1 MNMNDIQAFFK
12 RYDAA
17 IWVRFTGTLVTKV
30 AQSMMYPFLV
40 LYLSN
45 QMNGSVLEATAV
57 VGLESAAGFLI
68 NFYFGGISDRFGRK
82 PIMMLSLLIQGLALT
97 GFVFAETLC
106 QFAIL
111 ITMLGAGAYMF
122 FPAADA
128 QVADLVP
135 QEQRAE
141 VYAFLNT
148 AVSIGLTLG
157 PVIGLVVF
165 TKTPAIGFGFFAVM
179 SFLYLFLVWW
189 KIRETL
195 PEQAVP
201 VVGTAPSESAM
212 QPKFNLRGHMPLVWF
227 TLLAVPISTLT
238 AQTWS
243 TLPLHLK
250 EHFATYNTMVTVT
263 MTIGSIFSVLLQLW
277 LGKKTEHFQ
286 PQNVIFV
293 SYLLYATGAV
303 GLGFAPNLAVLV
315 LFYMVLCLGSMLV
328 QTHFNKMISV
338 WAPVDMRGR
347 YFSLFG
353 LHWRIS
359 EMFGPFAGGLMLK
372 FWNGQAMFSVFAGLL
387 VFGALAQR
395 RSIRQIQA
403 KHVPASVATSEAV
416 AQATVTP

>member
-1 MNMNDIQAFFK
+1 MNSIQTFFT

-17 IWVRFTGTLVTKV
+17 IWVRFFGTLCTKV

-45 QMNGSVLEATAV
+45 KMNGSVLEATAV
-57 VGLESAAGFLI
+57 VGLESVAGFLI

-82 PIMMLSLLIQGLALT
+82 PIMMLSLFVQGLALT
-97 GFVFAETLC
+97 GFVFADSLW

-148 AVSIGLTLG
+148 AVSIGLTIG

-165 TKTPAIGFGFFAVM
+165 TKTPAIGFGFFAAI

-195 PEQAVP
+195 PERNGSGTGAGNVP
-201 VVGTAPSESAM
+201 NRVAL
-212 QPKFNLRGHMPLVWF
+212 QQKFKLRGHMPLVWF
-227 TLLAVPISTLT
+227 TLLAVPISTMT

-250 EHFATYNTMVTVT
+250 AHFADYNMMVTVT
-263 MTIGSIFSVLLQLW
+263 MTLGSIFSVLLQLW
-277 LGKKTEHFQ
+277 LGKRTEHFK

-293 SYLLYATGAV
+293 AYLLFATGAV
-303 GLGFAPNLAVLV
+303 GLGWAPNLVVLV
-315 LFYMVLCLGSMLV
+315 LFYLVLCLGSMLV

-347 YFSLFG
+347 YFSIFG

-359 EMFGPFAGGLMLK
+359 EMFGPFAGGLMLTY
-372 FWNGQAMFSVFAGLL
+372 WNGQAMFAVFAGLL
-387 VFGALAQR
+387 VFGALMQR
-395 RSIRQIQA
+395 RLIRQIQA
-403 KHVPASVATSEAV
+403 KQVAT
-416 AQATVTP
+416 ATVTS